1 MVSFLIGLSFIHGI
15 TARAKQ
21 AAGVIERWWCYIESS
36 GEWVMFEINIQARLA

>member
-21 AAGVIERWWCYIESS
+21 AAGIVKVAVSVNSS
-36 GEWVMFEINIQARLA
+36 LRFTGGSI